1 MNSKHIGIMAALGA
15 YFLWGLLPVYFK
27 LIQHVSAF
35 EILAHRVV
43 WSILFLLI
51 IIAYSKSWKKLR
63 DVLRDSSALAILT
76 ATALLIATNW
86 VVFIWAVNDGRI
98 LETSLGYYINPII
111 NMFLAMIFLGE
122 RLRSVQW
129 VALIC
134 AALGVAIQISD
145 VGYLPW
151 VALTLAFSFGGYGIL
166 KKKKPIDPT
175 VGLFVETLLMLPF
188 AIAYLIYLSVSG
200 NMMFLEDT
208 QASLLLPLAGVL
220 TAVPLLL
227 YTAAA
232 HRMPITLLSFF
243 QYVAPSITFT
253 LATLFYKEPLTTPML
268 MTFACI
274 WTGLILYSLDSI
286 KKRSQKLR
294 SNRN

>member
-1 MNSKHIGIMAALGA
+1 MNAKHIGIISALSA

-27 LIQHVSAF
+27 LIQQVGAF
-35 EILAHRVV
+35 EILAHRVI
-43 WSILFLLI
+43 WSILFLLM

-63 DVLRDSSALAILT
+63 DVLRDPSALAILI

-122 RLRSVQW
+122 RLRTVQW
-129 VALIC
+129 VALLL
-134 AALGVAIQISD
+134 AALGVAVQIDS

-188 AIAYLIYLSVSG
+188 ALVYLVYLNANG
-200 NMMFLEDT
+200 NMVFLTDIK
-208 QASLLLPLAGVL
+208 ASFLLPLAGVL
-220 TAVPLLL
+220 TAIPLLL

-253 LATLFYKEPLTTPML
+253 LATVIYSEPLTPAML
-268 MTFACI
+268 ITFACI

-286 KKRSQKLR
+286 KKRSKKLR
-294 SNRN
+294 FD